1 MYGRQKRRA
10 NKKWRISVARAFS
23 LCFFIFGQIV
33 FSVFSVRFQSTI
45 SQSERFFRYVYLY
58 IYTGLHALWQ
68 DSHSSQIKRKV
79 RIKTSNRARNNGL
92 NAQHTR
98 LMNYNKQSRVSFI
111 ADHFNILRVREK
123 KNAMENSQDDFFL
136 FRNFSSDLIG
146 RCISHTILYSDH
158 IILCRK
164 TVYQRIR

>member
-1 MYGRQKRRA
+1 MEDKNEEQIRNEEFLQRGLFPSVSSFLGRSCFQ
-10 NKKWRISVARAFS
+10 FS
-23 LCFFIFGQIV
+23 RSD
-33 FSVFSVRFQSTI
+33 FSQRFR
-45 SQSERFFRYVYLY
+45 SQSVFFRYVYLY

-136 FRNFSSDLIG
+136 FRNFSCDLIG
-146 RCISHTILYSDH
+146 RCISHPILYSDH